1 MFAAGSIKSSKWGWD
16 VKGYTPKYDSS
27 YTFASTSGFWSP
39 LTLAP
44 NGFYYALP
52 RTWYKSTG
60 VVANEVLCF
69 KPGNSN
75 NKDNKW
81 TSGQAY
87 LVPGVNLPNSPKQPQ
102 LPYYWATTSGGTQFR
117 FPSKGVLAPNGY
129 LYFFGMSEK
138 SYVILKPQTNVDL
151 DPIQFTEWE
160 VVNYNDTTPQIDNVA
175 DGANGGSFYSGG
187 VLGRDG
193 YIYLIP
199 SPEGATSNFT
209 NINKQRIIR
218 IAPRNTSVNTGAT
231 DIIQLGYYNAS
242 SLARCFNNAS
252 ASTPRPYAFG
262 VDSSGVELSVPSDLT
277 ATAYGSNANGNKL
290 YGSSLANA
298 IVHPNGKIYLF
309 GGASKRIYILDP
321 TKWGTSSEIY
331 TNNNI
336 YIPNVLTSLPNRGWY
351 SSGVNNGSGFTA
363 TLEKLKPSQD
373 PETLKIYFGYGGMI
387 NSLMTSASTNREYTS
402 TIVFDPATETF
413 ESNLYDEVTNEG
425 ISIIGSSQS
434 AEANSSSSFLNL
446 PNGHIFQSVKY
457 DPNSTNPF
465 GKLIYPKEDGSIKYL
480 GPQKRSIVSST
491 EITVTNSYFV
501 YNGADGNGSAIPGI
515 KKSFGKTILSAA
527 NGACEIT
534 SVKGFYPGIKNFDY
548 DDSTTDADI
557 YDIPNDIS
565 NLPTSL
571 WNAYFNKPR

>member
-102 LPYYWATTSGGTQFR
+102 LPYYWATTAGGTQFR

-151 DPIQFTEWE
+151 DPVQFTEWE

-187 VLGRDG
+187 ILGSDG
-193 YIYLIP
+193 YIYLIS
-199 SPEGATSNFT
+199 SPQAGNSNF
-209 NINKQRIIR
+209 NLNNNKQRNVR
-218 IAPRNTSVNTGAT
+218 IAPKNTAVNAT
-231 DIIQLGYYNAS
+231 NIDIIELGYYNAS
-242 SLARCFNNAS
+242 SAARLFN
-252 ASTPRPYAFG
+252 STPYYPG
-262 VDSSGVELSVPSDLT
+262 VDITGAALT
-277 ATAYGSNANGNKL
+277 APTNMSGIEFYGNTNNGNKL
-290 YGSSLANA
+290 YGSSIANG
-298 IVHPNGKIYLF
+298 ITHPNGKTYLF

-331 TNNNI
+331 TSNTL
-336 YIPNVLTSLPNRGWY
+336 YFPNLLAGNPTRGWY
-351 SSGVNNGSGFTA
+351 NSSDTSTYFGAGFTA
-363 TLEKLKPSQD
+363 TLEKLKPGQD
-373 PETLKIYFGYGGMI
+373 PETLKIYFGYGGRISSAMNSTSI
-387 NSLMTSASTNREYTS
+387 NRKYTS
-402 TIVFDPATETF
+402 TIVFDPITEEFT
-413 ESNLYDEVTNEG
+413 SNLYDESTNEG
-425 ISIIGSSQS
+425 ISIITSQA
-434 AEANSSSSFLNL
+434 AETNSSSSFVNL
-446 PNGHIFQSVKY
+446 PNGHIFQSIKNGG
-457 DPNSTNPF
+457 DATNPF

-501 YNGADGNGSAIPGI
+501 YNGADGNGSATPGI

-557 YDIPNDIS
+557 YDIPSDIS